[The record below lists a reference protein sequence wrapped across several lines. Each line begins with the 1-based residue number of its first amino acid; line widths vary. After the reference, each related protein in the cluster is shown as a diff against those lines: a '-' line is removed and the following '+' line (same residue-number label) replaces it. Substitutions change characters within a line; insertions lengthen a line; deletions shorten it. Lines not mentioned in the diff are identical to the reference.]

1 MVILALDIATKT
13 GWATDVDSG
22 VIDLSLKR
30 GESPG
35 MKTVRFQARIKELID
50 LIKPDLVV
58 YEQPGG
64 LHKSSIIDAAKL
76 IGVLEV
82 VCERRGIDFSSYP
95 AKTIKQHATKNGNA
109 GKSAMVQAAKDKWS
123 DIKIID
129 DNHADALW
137 LWDLAKK
144 DFFVK

>member
-13 GWATDVDSG
+13 GWAPDVDSG

-35 MKTVRFQARIKELID
+35 MKTVRFQARVKELID
-50 LIKPDLVV
+50 LVRPNLVV

-64 LHKSSIIDAAKL
+64 LHKSSIIDSAKM

-82 VCERRGIDFSSYP
+82 LCEKRGINISSYTAP
-95 AKTIKQHATKNGNA
+95 SIKKHATGSGNA
-109 GKSAMVQAAKDKWS
+109 GKPKMVAAARDKWP
-123 DIKIID
+123 DIRIID

-144 DFFVK
+144 DLCV